1 MELEPWGISVVLTR
15 GRQFEILHPIL
26 SSSLSESVMTPL
38 KEPLV
43 LVEAWCHPANPHWV
57 TGIYS
62 IGTI

>member
-15 GRQFEILHPIL
+15 GRQFETLHPIL

-43 LVEAWCHPANPHWV
+43 LVEAMESTC
-57 TGIYS
+57 YS
-62 IGTI
+62 PVSSDKT